1 MEKIFLTVFLF
12 INSVAVHAQLSA
24 QAKQIAAACRL
35 IDKDSSLQKKIYE
48 QEEFMDHVTDNGASL
63 TVYHK
68 SGTVYRIT
76 EWVGLSSYVVIID
89 YYFKAGKLV
98 YIRDEELMYE
108 RDAATGETTG
118 KFSKEN
124 QFLGLYFFRNDR
136 LFDEVSLGHNRF
148 EDDEQNDAEKEF
160 ISSAKKYLK
169 LFYKQ

>member
-1 MEKIFLTVFLF
+1 MVKIFLTVFLF

-76 EWVGLSSYVVIID
+76 EWIGLSGYVVIIE

-98 YIRDEELMYE
+98 YVRDVELMYE
-108 RDAATGETTG
+108 RNAVTGETTG
-118 KFSKEN
+118 KFSKDN
-124 QFLGLYFFRNDR
+124 RFLGQYFFRNNQ
-136 LFDEVSLGHNRF
+136 LFDAESLGHNRF
-148 EDDEQNDAEKEF
+148 EDDKNTNAEKEF
-160 ISSAKKYLK
+160 IASAKKYLT
-169 LFYKQ
+169 LFMKQ